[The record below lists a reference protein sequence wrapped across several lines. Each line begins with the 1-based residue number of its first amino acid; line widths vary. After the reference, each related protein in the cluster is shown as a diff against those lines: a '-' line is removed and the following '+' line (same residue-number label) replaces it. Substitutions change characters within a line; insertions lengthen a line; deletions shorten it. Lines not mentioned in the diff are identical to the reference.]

1 MSDKNKAIAGTSLA
15 AGTSALILTVILVGL
30 GERIG
35 ELPFRH
41 LFLSRSSLS
50 MPAYMDL
57 IRNEIPK
64 NKQVFGVSL
73 HSLIKRIPQALG
85 PLLGGVLWLIN
96 PQVNLF
102 AAAGFGFGACIIY
115 GFFGKTIEKSEEKS
129 EK

>member
-1 MSDKNKAIAGTSLA
+1 
-15 AGTSALILTVILVGL
+15 
-30 GERIG
+30 
-35 ELPFRH
+35 
-41 LFLSRSSLS
+41 

-85 PLLGGVLWLIN
+85 PLLGGFLWLIN

-102 AAAGFGFGACIIY
+102 AAAGFGFVACIIY

-129 EK
+129 EKNKNSIKISFLYPLQIFIIIFLIIRISKEIQNG